1 MKQEAKITYYESGA
15 LMTESNYKNGK
26 LEGLE
31 KDYYESGALQGERNY
46 KNDKPVGLAK
56 EYSESG
62 VIQYID
68 TYKNGQRINRK
79 VYDEIGK
86 LIPDPAIL
94 N

>member
-1 MKQEAKITYYESGA
+1 
-15 LMTESNYKNGK
+15 
-26 LEGLE
+26 
-31 KDYYESGALQGERNY
+31 
-46 KNDKPVGLAK
+46 
-56 EYSESG
+56 

-79 VYDEIGK
+79 FYDEIGK